1 MQEIAQRTSG
11 RTSTDKIMTSEQERK
26 LLDLINDLERFRQEK
41 WFSRDLNIFEAVG
54 LVRQEIR
61 HSNFLAYLLNPQQNH
76 GLQDGFLKRLIQ
88 KAIDKLEGDPPIGAL
103 KLALADFSDALVA
116 REWRNIDLLIESKN
130 NSFVLAIENK
140 IGSVEGKKQL
150 ETYEK
155 IVSSEYPNQA
165 KLFCLLTAEGESASR
180 QTWSGIG
187 YSEVIE
193 ALQEARHR
201 SSNLTAQQTIVID
214 NYIDLVRRNIVPDQ
228 SLIEQCRRIYSL
240 HKEAIDLIIEHGQ
253 VNSFVEAS
261 NTFFDKHPDLEKFQ
275 IRPTRAAFLPKQ
287 VLEQVPPIEGTN
299 WWGQARPLVYW
310 FNLDEMRLGFK
321 IEVGPFLSNKFDRE
335 AFVKRLQNHLNSKAK
350 IYPKFTR
357 VYSRYADVN
366 EDQIANPEEI
376 CSKMETLYADAN
388 KHSLAMAD
396 IAREF
401 FGGT

>member
-1 MQEIAQRTSG
+1 M
-11 RTSTDKIMTSEQERK
+11 KK
-26 LLDLINDLERFRQEK
+26 
-41 WFSRDLNIFEAVG
+41 
-54 LVRQEIR
+54 
-61 HSNFLAYLLNPQQNH
+61 
-76 GLQDGFLKRLIQ
+76 LIQ
-88 KAIDKLEGDPPIGAL
+88 KAIDKFEGDPPIGAL

-155 IVSSEYPNQA
+155 VVNSEYPNHA

-201 SSNLTAQQTIVID
+201 SSNLIAQHTIVID

-228 SLIEQCRRIYSL
+228 LLIEQCRRIYSL

-253 VNSFVEAS
+253 VNSFVEAA
-261 NTFFDKHPDLEKFQ
+261 NTFFDKHPDLEQFQ
-275 IRPTRAAFLPKQ
+275 IRPTRAGFLPKL

-299 WWGQARPLVYW
+299 WWGQPRPIVYW

-335 AFVKRLQNHLNSKAK
+335 AFVKRVQHHLNSKAK

-376 CSKMETLYADAN
+376 CSKMETLFVDAN
-388 KHSLAMAD
+388 KHSLAIAD

>member
-11 RTSTDKIMTSEQERK
+11 LTSSDKIMTSEQERK
-26 LLDLINDLERFRQEK
+26 LLNLINELERFREEK

-54 LVRQEIR
+54 LVRQEIK
-61 HSNFLAYLLNPQQNH
+61 HSNFLSYLLSPQHNH
-76 GLQDGFLKRLIQ
+76 GLHDCFLKRLIQ
-88 KAIDKLEGDPPIGAL
+88 KAIEKLEGDPPIGAL
-103 KLALADFSDALVA
+103 KLTLADFSDALVG

-130 NSFVLAIENK
+130 NSFVFAIENK

-155 IVSSEYPNQA
+155 VVNSEYPNHA

-180 QTWSGIG
+180 QAWSGMG
-187 YSEVIE
+187 YSAVIE
-193 ALQEARHR
+193 ALQEAKNR
-201 SSNLTAQQTIVID
+201 SANLTAQQRLVID

-240 HKEAIDLIIEHGQ
+240 HKDAIDLIIEHGQ
-253 VNSFVEAS
+253 VNSFVEAA
-261 NTFFDKHPDLEKFQ
+261 NTFFDKHPDVEKFQ
-275 IRPTRAAFLPKQ
+275 IGPTRAAFLPKL

-299 WWGQARPLVYW
+299 WWGQARPVAYW
-310 FNLDEMRLGFK
+310 FNLDDMRLGFR

-335 AFVKRLQNHLNSKAK
+335 AFVKRLQNYLNTKAK
-350 IYPKFTR
+350 IYPKYTR
-357 VYSRYADVN
+357 VYSRFADVN

-376 CSKMETLYADAN
+376 CSKMESLYEDAN
-388 KHSLAMAD
+388 KHLHAITD

-401 FGGT
+401 FSDT